1 MHAKPASV
9 DRAGGRVHAV
19 ERDSSAMEREIRY
32 ARNGDVHIAYT
43 VVGDGPIDLVYTA
56 GIWSNLDVMWDEPRW
71 GRYLDRLAS
80 FSRLIVFDMRGVGLS
95 DRGREPPLLELQMD
109 DVRAVM
115 DAAGSETAA
124 VFGGARG
131 GAMTMLFAATYP
143 DRVRAL
149 ILYGALAKTVRSADY
164 PYGKTEEQQRAF
176 FARFVSEMGTG
187 ENLDLQGPSGLEDPG
202 FKPWWAR
209 FERLVATPAAY
220 RELAAIFSD
229 LDIRAV
235 LPSIQAP
242 TLVLHRTGDRII
254 PVDQAHYLAKTI
266 PNAKLVEL
274 PGIDHVPFLGD
285 QDAIVDE
292 MEEFLTGVRPAPGT
306 DRVLATVLFT
316 DIVGSTEQ
324 AASLGDRRWR
334 ELLEQHHTMVRREL
348 NRFRGREVDTAGDG
362 FMAAFDGP
370 ARAIR
375 CAVAIIKAVRPLGL
389 EIRAGIHTGE
399 CEQIGEKLGGIA
411 VHIAARVAT
420 AAPPGGVL
428 VSQTVKDLV
437 AGSGILFEDR
447 GTHQLKGVPD
457 PWRLFAATR

>member
-1 MHAKPASV
+1 
-9 DRAGGRVHAV
+9 
-19 ERDSSAMEREIRY
+19 MEREVRY

-43 VVGDGPIDLVYTA
+43 VVGDGPIDLVYTT
-56 GIWSNLDVMWDEPRW
+56 GIWSNLDIMWEEPRW
-71 GRYLDRLAS
+71 ARHLDRLAS
-80 FSRLIVFDMRGVGLS
+80 FSRLIIFDMRGVGLS
-95 DRGREPPLLELQMD
+95 DRGSEPPFLELQMD
-109 DVRAVM
+109 DVGAVM
-115 DAAGSETAA
+115 DAARAESAA

-143 DRVRAL
+143 ERVRAL
-149 ILYGALAKTVRSADY
+149 ILYGAMAKTVRSADY
-164 PYGKTEEQQRAF
+164 PHGKTKEQQRAF
-176 FARFVSEMGTG
+176 LDRFVSEMGTG
-187 ENLDLQGPSGLEDPG
+187 ENLNLQGPSGLGDPR
-202 FKPWWAR
+202 FKRWWAR

-220 RELAAIFSD
+220 RELAAILSD
-229 LDIRAV
+229 MDIRAV

-242 TLVLHRTGDRII
+242 TLVLHRTDDRITL
-254 PVDQAHYLAKTI
+254 VDQARYLAETI

-285 QDAIVDE
+285 QDAIVGE
-292 MEEFLTGVRPAPGT
+292 IEEFLTGARPAPET

-324 AASLGDRRWR
+324 AARLGDRRWR
-334 ELLEQHHTMVRREL
+334 ELLEQHHAMVRREL
-348 NRFRGREVDTAGDG
+348 DRFRGREVDTAGDG

-375 CAVAIIKAVRPLGL
+375 CASAIIEGVRPFGF

-399 CEQIGEKLGGIA
+399 CEQIGGKLGGIA
-411 VHIAARVAT
+411 VHIAARVA
-420 AAPPGGVL
+420 AASQAGEVL

-437 AGSGILFEDR
+437 AGSGIPFEDR

-457 PWRLFAATR
+457 PWRLFTATR

>member
-1 MHAKPASV
+1 M
-9 DRAGGRVHAV
+9 
-19 ERDSSAMEREIRY
+19 RE
-32 ARNGDVHIAYT
+32 
-43 VVGDGPIDLVYTA
+43 
-56 GIWSNLDVMWDEPRW
+56 EPRW
-71 GRYLDRLAS
+71 ARYLDRLAS

-95 DRGREPPLLELQMD
+95 DRGPEPPLLELQMD
-109 DVRAVM
+109 DVRTVM

-131 GAMTMLFAATYP
+131 GAMTILFAATYP

-149 ILYGALAKTVRSADY
+149 ILYGTLAKTVRSADY
-164 PYGKTEEQQRAF
+164 PYGKTEEQQRRAF
-176 FARFVSEMGTG
+176 FDRLPRMGTG
-187 ENLDLQGPSGLEDPG
+187 ENLDLHGPSGLEDPG
-202 FKPWWAR
+202 FRKWWAR
-209 FERLVATPAAY
+209 FERLVAPPAAY
-220 RELAAIFSD
+220 RELTAILSD
-229 LDIRAV
+229 LDVRAV

-254 PVDQAHYLAKTI
+254 PVDQAHYLAKKI

-274 PGIDHVPFLGD
+274 PGIDHTPFLGD
-285 QDAIVDE
+285 QDGIVDAI
-292 MEEFLTGVRPAPGT
+292 EEFLTGARPAPEI

-324 AASLGDRRWR
+324 AANLGDRRWR

-348 NRFRGREVDTAGDG
+348 DRFRGREVDTAGDG

-375 CAVAIIKAVRPLGL
+375 CASAIIEAVRPLRL

-399 CEQIGEKLGGIA
+399 CEQIGGKLGGIA
-411 VHIAARVAT
+411 VHIAARVAA
-420 AAPPGGVL
+420 AAPAGGVL
-428 VSQTVKDLV
+428 VSQIVKDLV
-437 AGSGILFEDR
+437 AGSGIPFEDR